1 MFDNIS
7 DRVTDSLIQNQ
18 IINIEDRE
26 LYYYGVQQGLVAV
39 LNFITTIIIGCLC
52 GMLWESIIYM
62 ISYIPLR
69 HFAGGFH
76 AKTPTRCYIF
86 SILMLFSV
94 LSAMKWVVFSCTIC
108 SVIAIL
114 TFSIIFLSA
123 PVADRNKPLDSTEHY
138 VYRNRARMIAGIEMI
153 IVLVL
158 IWKNK
163 MHLAC
168 CISWCLILTVIMM
181 WMGLSKNHLFK
192 REVNTVIKKGKR
204 SR

>member
-7 DRVTDSLIQNQ
+7 DKVTDSLIQNQ
-18 IINIEDRE
+18 IINNEDRE

-76 AKTPTRCYIF
+76 ARTPARCYVF

-94 LSAMKWVVFSCTIC
+94 LSAMKWAVFS
-108 SVIAIL
+108 SVICGLIAL
-114 TFSIIFLSA
+114 LSFSIISLLA
-123 PVADRNKPLDSTEHY
+123 PVPDRNKPLDNTEHF
-138 VYRNRARMIAGIEMI
+138 VYRNRARMIAGIEVI
-153 IVLVL
+153 IVLLL
-158 IWKNK
+158 IWQNK
-163 MHLAC
+163 VYLAS
-168 CISWCLILTVIMM
+168 CISWCLIVTVIMM
-181 WMGLSKNHLFK
+181 WMGHRKKRLFK
-192 REVNTVIKKGKR
+192 LEVNTVKKKGKR
-204 SR
+204 S